1 MTFRRPNLSASTPV
15 NGLAINANR
24 LVHDVMRL
32 LSSVV
37 NGRPERSDPM
47 VTKVDEITPV
57 LEVPRI
63 VSEREDQWSNM
74 ACSVGAN
81 ILISK

>member
-24 LVHDVMRL
+24 LVQDVIRL

-74 ACSVGAN
+74 ACLVGAD

>member
-1 MTFRRPNLSASTPV
+1 MTFRRPNLSANTPV

-24 LVHDVMRL
+24 LVQDVMRL

-63 VSEREDQWSNM
+63 ISEREDQ
-74 ACSVGAN
+74 
-81 ILISK
+81 

>member
-15 NGLAINANR
+15 NGLAINANK

-37 NGRPERSDPM
+37 NVRPERSDPM

-57 LEVPRI
+57 LEVSTI
-63 VSEREDQWSNM
+63 VSEREAMKPEHGVFGS
-74 ACSVGAN
+74 S
-81 ILISK
+81 